1 MLKEKVFEIIRLH
14 VEEYAVCDEIDENT
28 SLMDDLRM
36 DALDVVELII
46 KLEKKFGV
54 KIPEELEDAEKVGEL
69 LHFLEAAEVPAV
81 PDEPTTFSVAI
92 LANRYS
98 SLPLGTASMVTKVES
113 LNEEQAR
120 LAAALKFLKASGFQ
134 VPNEADPETIS
145 SVCEEMGFDL
155 EELEVK
161 LGEDSFPY
169 TNGTLFVK

>member
-14 VEEYAVCDEIDENT
+14 VEEYAVCAEIDENT

-36 DALDVVELII
+36 DALDIVEVII

-69 LHFLEAAEVPAV
+69 LHFLEGADGLTI
-81 PDEPTTFSVAI
+81 PDEMETFSVAI
-92 LANRYS
+92 LATRYS
-98 SLPLGTASMVTKVES
+98 SLPLGTASMVTTVES

-120 LAAALKFLKASGFQ
+120 LAAALKFLRVSGFQ
-134 VPNEADPETIS
+134 VPNEASLETLS

-161 LGEDSFPY
+161 RGEHAFPY
-169 TNGTLFVK
+169 TDGTLFVK

>member
-1 MLKEKVFEIIRLH
+1 MLKEKVFELIRLH
-14 VEEYAVCDEIDENT
+14 VEEYAVCEEIDENT

-69 LHFLEAAEVPAV
+69 LRFLEGVV
-81 PDEPTTFSVAI
+81 GPDEMETFSVAI
-92 LANRYS
+92 MANRYS

-120 LAAALKFLKASGFQ
+120 LTAALKFLKVSGFQ
-134 VPNEADPETIS
+134 VQEGADLETIS
-145 SVCEEMGFDL
+145 SICEEMGFDL

-169 TNGTLFVK
+169 TKDTLFVK

>member
-1 MLKEKVFEIIRLH
+1 MKSGNNT
-14 VEEYAVCDEIDENT
+14 DET
-28 SLMDDLRM
+28 
-36 DALDVVELII
+36 
-46 KLEKKFGV
+46 K
-54 KIPEELEDAEKVGEL
+54 
-69 LHFLEAAEVPAV
+69 
-81 PDEPTTFSVAI
+81 TFSVAI

-120 LAAALKFLKASGFQ
+120 LAAALKFLKVSGFQ
-134 VPNEADPETIS
+134 VPTEAGPETIS